1 MSLNIQ
7 RQGSP
12 AARPS
17 QWPTMRGTYIQP
29 TSVQRAGS
37 EAHLA
42 IPSVV
47 DGKRVARTA
56 PLMLSSAARDVPKC
70 HR

>member
-17 QWPTMRGTYIQP
+17 QWPTLSGTYTP
-29 TSVQRAGS
+29 PAHNVRAGS

-47 DGKRVARTA
+47 DGKRVARTV

>member
-1 MSLNIQ
+1 MTFNVQ

-17 QWPTMRGTYIQP
+17 QWPTLSGTYTP
-29 TSVQRAGS
+29 PAHHVRAGS

-47 DGKRVARTA
+47 DGKRVARTV
-56 PLMLSSAARDVPKC
+56 PLMLSSAARGMPNY
-70 HR
+70 HI